1 MERFED
7 FGLKLVIRV
16 VLKVSSCPND
26 DNSVQILFVLFCIA
40 FE

>member
-26 DNSVQILFVLFCIA
+26 DNSAQIFICTFLYSI
-40 FE
+40 